1 MFEAYAFTR
10 KEDGGLELAV
20 DQFETKEEALAAAF
34 DLLDP
39 WEIAFLY
46 SKKNRRYEHRFFA
59 EGPELIT
66 RARMFIWGGR

>member
-20 DQFETKEEALAAAF
+20 DQFETKEEAL
-34 DLLDP
+34 
-39 WEIAFLY
+39 AFLY